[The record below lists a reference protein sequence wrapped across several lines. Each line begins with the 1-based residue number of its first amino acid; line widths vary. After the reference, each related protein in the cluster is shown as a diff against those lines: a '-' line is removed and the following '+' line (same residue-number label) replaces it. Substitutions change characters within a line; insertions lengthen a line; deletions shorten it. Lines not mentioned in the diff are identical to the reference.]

1 MNFKS
6 EYNKSSAIKT
16 DDLVIH
22 MSQYTFNKLT
32 EEPEIPYELLL
43 LADETKEAIDQYI
56 FKCDIYLLHDR
67 TENIAVMAL
76 YKNSDTEL
84 EIKNIAVIES
94 YRSKGIGSI
103 LIKKAKDIALDN
115 HYEVLSVGT
124 SDTGFQQLRFYEKNG
139 FIKKGIRKDF
149 FVENYPS
156 PIYENGLQ
164 MRDMIILE
172 YTLF

>member
-1 MNFKS
+1 
-6 EYNKSSAIKT
+6 
-16 DDLVIH
+16 
-22 MSQYTFNKLT
+22 MSLQMEQYTFNRIEKDS
-32 EEPEIPYELLL
+32 EIPYGLLL
-43 LADETKEAIDQYI
+43 LADETTEAIDQYI
-56 FKCDIYLLHDR
+56 FKCNIYLLHDG

-103 LIKKAKDIALDN
+103 LMDKAKAIARDN
-115 HYEVLSVGT
+115 HYETLSVGT
-124 SDTGFQQLRFYEKNG
+124 SDTGFQQIRFYEKNG
-139 FIKKGIRKDF
+139 FNKTGIRKDF
-149 FVENYPS
+149 FIENYPS

-172 YTLF
+172 CPLS